1 MGRITSTRRRWFPLN
16 PSPIVERLKL
26 YFICGTADTFDLV
39 QTVETALQCGVTC
52 FQFREKGKE
61 PLYGDKKEAMARAL
75 HTLCRQYRVP
85 FIVNDDV
92 ELAIKLDADGVHVGQ
107 EDAAA
112 EVVRRRIGSN
122 KWLGVSVHSIE
133 QAATA
138 SRYADYVGIGPIHPT
153 VSKQDAA
160 EVNGTM
166 LIRQVR
172 ARFQHLPIVGIGG
185 IMPEH
190 VEAIRRDGADGVAVI
205 SAIASA
211 PDVAMATRRF
221 ACL

>member
-1 MGRITSTRRRWFPLN
+1 MS

-26 YFICGTADTFDLV
+26 YFICGTTDTVDLI

-61 PLYGDKKEAMARAL
+61 PLYGDKKEAVARVL
-75 HTLCRQYRVP
+75 QTLCRQHGVP

-112 EVVRRRIGSN
+112 EAVRERIGSN
-122 KWLGVSVHSIE
+122 KWLGVSVHSLE
-133 QAATA
+133 QAETA
-138 SRYADYVGIGPIHPT
+138 SKYADYVGIGPVHPT
-153 VSKQDAA
+153 TSKLDAA
-160 EVNGTM
+160 AVNGTV

-172 ARFQHLPIVGIGG
+172 ARFRHLPIVGIGG

-211 PDVAMATRRF
+211 PDVASATRRF

>member
-1 MGRITSTRRRWFPLN
+1 MI

-26 YFICGTADTFDLV
+26 YFICGTTDTSDLF

-61 PLYGDKKEAMARAL
+61 PLYGDKKEAVARELQA
-75 HTLCRQYRVP
+75 LCRRYEVP
-85 FIVNDDV
+85 FIINDDV
-92 ELAIKLDADGVHVGQ
+92 ELALKLDADGVHVGQ
-107 EDAAA
+107 EDTAAQL
-112 EVVRRRIGSN
+112 VRERIGLK
-122 KWLGVSVHSIE
+122 KWLGVSVHSLE
-133 QAATA
+133 QAETA
-138 SRYADYVGIGPIHPT
+138 SRYADYVGIGPVHPT
-153 VSKQDAA
+153 VSKLDAA
-160 EVNGTM
+160 EVNGTV

-211 PDVAMATRRF
+211 PDVASATRRF